1 MKIGK
6 EEFTIIPLLRESKA
20 AHLLIQSGLVSA
32 PADVTNL
39 NFIETF
45 KRVERPIFSS
55 DILNLDLMDILIESV
70 QHNSVKPSLLLSFYD
85 LSFFTESVEKAIA
98 ANIPIYIIKAK
109 PLLESEETKFRKLWA
124 EGVQIRL
131 VFTETKENNL
141 YAFLTSIPEYLRK
154 YVMICYL
161 PKVTDWDVLLSPLEV
176 SERLD
181 KNKDFLALYGIN
193 IFVLANDELRNS
205 LLKRSFYLSP
215 GKEEY
220 RKIFKENFRNNF
232 LFYIFS
238 ADSFYR
244 FLVGFGDSLKNI
256 SNFSRQLLHP
266 REKLNELR
274 ISIYNIIKYRL
285 AHGVQ
290 NFFIKAYWRAYPLK
304 GFAKQMGI
312 FLYWKLRRTTQASL
326 VLVNIA
332 GIKLYWNAKSL
343 FLTSKVVI
351 HTLKAGYWTLH
362 QSWVMRP
369 FLKVYW
375 FFEYQYLTRVLR
387 KKKDEH

>member
-32 PADVTNL
+32 PADVTDL

-45 KRVERPIFSS
+45 ERVERPIFSS
-55 DILNLDLMDILIESV
+55 DILSLDLMDILIECV
-70 QHNSVKPSLLLSFYD
+70 QHKSVKPSLLLSFYD

-109 PLLESEETKFRKLWA
+109 PLLESEETKFRKLLA

-141 YAFLTSIPEYLRK
+141 YAFLMSVPEYLRR

-238 ADSFYR
+238 VDSFYR

-256 SNFSRQLLHP
+256 ANFSRQLLHP

-290 NFFIKAYWRAYPLK
+290 NFFIKAYWRVYPLK

-332 GIKLYWNAKSL
+332 GIKLYWKAKSL
-343 FLTSKVVI
+343 FLNSKVAI

-369 FLKVYW
+369 FLKAYW